1 MLKSVFIAES
11 VSTEDFYERRVDG
24 HAANEILK
32 IRGLSTKYRVAL
44 TKPLLKRAVKEAA
57 DGKFQIFHL
66 SAHGND
72 DGICLSDDTELSW
85 VELAMLLKR
94 VAGPDRGLVMATCG
108 GGDRE
113 LTEALR
119 QAGAIFGWVFGS
131 TAEKVSFSDS
141 CLAWSILY
149 NRLAGKNGFGR
160 PALKAT
166 LAAINAAIKGDFV
179 YRRWDDEKGRYLRYP
194 SA

>member
-11 VSTEDFYERRVDG
+11 VDPEDFYERRVDG

-32 IRGLSTKYRVAL
+32 IRGLSTDYRIVL
-44 TKPLLKRAVKEAA
+44 TKPLLKRAIKEAA
-57 DGKFQIFHL
+57 DGGFQIFHL

-72 DGICLSDDTELSW
+72 EGICLADETKLSW
-85 VELAMLLKR
+85 AELAKLLKR
-94 VAGPDRGLVMATCG
+94 VSGPESALVMATCR
-108 GGDRE
+108 GGDRN

-119 QAGAIFGWVFGS
+119 ETGATFGWVFGS

-149 NRLAGKNGFGR
+149 NRLARKNGFGR

-166 LAAINAAIKGDFV
+166 LTAVNAAITGDFV
-179 YRRWDDEKGRYLRYP
+179 YRRWDDEKGRYLRFP